1 MAVNPIRNFGRSFNP
16 DSEHAKRNVSHRVKA
31 LLVLSDGVVFEG
43 ENFGAEGETIGEI
56 VFNTSMTGYQEILTD
71 SSYKGQ
77 IVTMTY
83 PQIGNYGVN
92 ADDRE
97 SLEGPKVEGFIV
109 KEYLDF
115 PSNWRAEKIKNQ
127 PRIKFGAKFKINSL
141 TNYLKE
147 FGIVGIEGIDTR
159 ALTRHLRDH
168 GSQMGIISTID
179 HNPESLLEKVR
190 NHPGIIGIDLV
201 KDVTSKNV
209 YSWTEKVWKWQVSVK
224 ESKSQSIKASEYQSI
239 KVSESLGVKDPDTLI
254 LGHSDTKVKKV
265 VVYDFGVKLSIL
277 RNLVDALFDVSV
289 VPAQTPA
296 EEVFEMNPDGILL
309 SNGPGDPEAVTYAIE
324 NTKKLIGK
332 KPVFGICLGHQLLGL
347 AMGGMTYKLKFGHH
361 GGNHPVM
368 DLETEKVQIT
378 SQNHNFCV
386 DIKSLK
392 GQVKHTHKNL
402 YDGTEEGMRHV
413 ELPIFSVQYHPEAGP
428 GPNDASYIFNR
439 FREMIE
445 EFK

>member
-16 DSEHAKRNVSHRVKA
+16 DSEHAKRNVSNRVKA

-43 ENFGAEGETIGEI
+43 KNFGAEGETIGEI

-115 PSNWRAEKIKNQ
+115 PSNWRAEKIKVQ

-179 HNPESLLEKVR
+179 HSPESLLEKVR

-209 YSWTEKVWKWQVSVK
+209 YSWKEKVWKWQVSDK
-224 ESKSQSIKASEYQSI
+224 ESKGQSIKDSN
-239 KVSESLGVKDPDTLI
+239 TRT

-296 EEVFEMNPDGILL
+296 EEILDMNPDGILL

-368 DLETEKVQIT
+368 DLTTERVQIT